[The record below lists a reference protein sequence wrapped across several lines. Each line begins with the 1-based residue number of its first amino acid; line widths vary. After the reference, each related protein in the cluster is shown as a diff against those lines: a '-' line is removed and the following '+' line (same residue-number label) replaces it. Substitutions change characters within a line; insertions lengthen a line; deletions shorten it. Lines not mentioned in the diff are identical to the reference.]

1 MSPKII
7 PVPNPTPSYWLSE
20 PHWLDNH
27 RSTPELP
34 SHADIVTIGTRIAG
48 VSTAYHL
55 NETYKLANRNRN
67 LNDTA
72 LPSHQGQRGAK
83 TPPPSILL
91 LEART
96 VCSGAT
102 GRNGG
107 HIKKLPSTINEL
119 IQVHGSAAAGEIVQF
134 IRENIYAVKDVIE
147 KEGIA
152 AEAELRRSL
161 DVCLDE
167 DDANAVVEEYEKL
180 RGDGFPLTED
190 VGCIAGDGDRGAVER
205 ITSLHGAKIALST
218 PVLSLWPYK
227 FVTQL
232 LERVLRTGH
241 ANLQTS
247 TPVTAIETQVT
258 EQTGDREEYY
268 VIKTPRGDI
277 KTPTVILAT
286 NGYTAGLLPQYHNV
300 ITPAK
305 ATASHIAIPPNHYA
319 PYLSNT
325 YNIRHVSDRVDYLN
339 PRPDGGIVVGGG
351 KEAYRDHRELWYD
364 VLDDSTLI
372 EPARHYF
379 DGLMQRHFHGWEE
392 SGAVTEKVWTGIQ
405 GVTKDGMPHIGKVPG
420 SSGQY
425 VLAGYNGGGMALAFL
440 AAKGVARMI
449 GDGIGFSE
457 TGVPKCMETTR
468 ERMGKGQ

>member
-1 MSPKII
+1 MSEQIL
-7 PVPNPTPSYWLSE
+7 PVPNPTPSYWLSD

-34 SHADIVTIGTRIAG
+34 SHADIVIIGTGIAG

-55 NETYKLANRNRN
+55 TKTHNRGGRDCN
-67 LNDTA
+67 LNATV
-72 LPSHQGQRGAK
+72 PSQQDQDRAEK
-83 TPPPSILL
+83 SPPSILL

-107 HIKKLPSTINEL
+107 HIKKLPSTIDEL
-119 IQVHGSAAAGEIVQF
+119 IDVHGFAHAGEIVRF
-134 IRENIYAVKDVIE
+134 IRDNIYAVKEVIE
-147 KEGIA
+147 KEGIE

-161 DVCLDE
+161 DVCLDGN
-167 DDANAVVEEYEKL
+167 DAESVKEYYEWL
-180 RGDGFPLTED
+180 RGKAFPLMED
-190 VGCIAGDGDRGAVER
+190 VECITGEGNRE

-232 LERVLRTGH
+232 LERVLCTEH
-241 ANLQTS
+241 ANLQTN
-247 TPVTAIETQVT
+247 TPVTAIETKKT
-258 EQTGDREEYY
+258 SKSEEHYS
-268 VIKTPRGDI
+268 IKTPRGAI
-277 KTPTVILAT
+277 ETPTVILAT
-286 NGYTAGLLPQYHNV
+286 NGYTAGLLSQYHNV

-305 ATASHIAIPPNHYA
+305 ASASHIAVPPDHYA

-325 YNIRHVSDRVDYLN
+325 YNIRYASDRVDYLN

-351 KEAYRDHRELWYD
+351 KETYRDRRELWYD
-364 VLDDSTLI
+364 VYDDSTLV

-379 DGLMQRHFHGWEE
+379 DGLMQRHFRGWKG
-392 SGAVTEKVWTGIQ
+392 SGAVTEKVWSGIQ
-405 GVTKDGMPHIGKVPG
+405 GLTKDGMPHVGKVPG
-420 SSGQY
+420 TSGQY

-440 AAKGVARMI
+440 AARGVARMV
-449 GDGIGFSE
+449 GEGIEFGE

-468 ERMGKGQ
+468 ERMDR